1 MNAIQSSISEVQKM
15 LNFSS
20 DSIKDVSSALDSYP
34 DMMSFGKDKLVE
46 TRDDAIHM
54 ESKLQDLIADMDD
67 IESNDQYNILMSLI
81 ESDPD
86 VIADFISSPVNLDQ
100 EPIYEMKNNGS
111 ATAPFYVI
119 LSIWFGAL
127 ILIAIMHTGLKT
139 NPGCRNL
146 RNWQKF
152 FGRYIVFYLIGQLQ
166 TVITVL
172 GCILYVGIQCEHPL
186 MFWFAASFTSFTF
199 TLFMYSLAYAFGN
212 PIWL

>member
-1 MNAIQSSISEVQKM
+1 
-15 LNFSS
+15 
-20 DSIKDVSSALDSYP
+20 
-34 DMMSFGKDKLVE
+34 MMSFGKDKLVA
-46 TRDDAIHM
+46 TRDDAIEM
-54 ESKLQDLIADMDD
+54 EGKLQDLIADMDD

-86 VIADFISSPVNLDQ
+86 LIADFISSPVNLDQ
-100 EPIYEMKNNGS
+100 EPIYAMANNGS

-152 FGRYIVFYLIGQLQ
+152 FGRYIVFYLMGQLQ
-166 TVITVL
+166 TIITVL
-172 GCILYVGIQCEHPL
+172 GCILYVGIQCDHPL
-186 MFWFAASFTSFTF
+186 MFWFAGIIYHVLPLPSLC
-199 TLFMYSLAYAFGN
+199 TLWHMPLAMSARQQQSCL
-212 PIWL
+212 WLSRLLEVVVPSR